1 MFRKSWHLHVATEV
15 SLPASAIGSP
25 VLAPGDYVLREID
38 LSAYDI
44 VSKALKVR
52 LGYSHIF
59 RMQRSGAIRIDG
71 VFP

>member
-1 MFRKSWHLHVATEV
+1 MFRKSWHLHVAREV
-15 SLPASAIGSP
+15 SLPASANGSP

-44 VSKALKVR
+44 VSTAMKVR
-52 LGYSHIF
+52 LGFSHIF

>member
-1 MFRKSWHLHVATEV
+1 MYRKSWHVHVAREV
-15 SLPASAIGSP
+15 SLPVSAIGPP
-25 VLAPGDYVLREID
+25 VLIPGEYVMREVD

-44 VSKALKVR
+44 ASGGTQVR
-52 LGYSHIF
+52 LGFSHIF

>member
-1 MFRKSWHLHVATEV
+1 MYRKSWHVHVAREV
-15 SLPASAIGSP
+15 SLPESAVGSH
-25 VLAPGDYVLREID
+25 VLAPGEYVMREID

-44 VSKALKVR
+44 ASAAVSVR
-52 LGYSHIF
+52 LGFSQIF

>member
-1 MFRKSWHLHVATEV
+1 MSTLPG
-15 SLPASAIGSP
+15 SLPP
-25 VLAPGDYVLREID
+25 RLRKRFPCVDPGDYVLREID

-44 VSKALKVR
+44 VSAATKVR

>member
-1 MFRKSWHLHVATEV
+1 MFTKSWHVHVAREV
-15 SLPASAIGSP
+15 SLPASATGSP
-25 VLAPGDYVLREID
+25 VLTPGDYVMREID

-44 VSKALKVR
+44 VSTALKVR
-52 LGYSHIF
+52 LGFSHIF